1 MEPFGGNLYERHIG
15 HGVCADHTCVVGG
28 VVVKCHFQAVGA
40 FDYMVV
46 GDDVAVLA
54 QNHARAETAR
64 LFLALTLLLTGLLLA
79 RGTEKEIE
87 EGIA

>member
-1 MEPFGGNLYERHIG
+1 MESFSGNLYERHIG
-15 HGVCADHTCVVGG
+15 HGIRADHTGVVGG
-28 VVVKCHFQAVGA
+28 VVVKCHFQTVGT

-54 QNHARAETAR
+54 QNHARAQTAR
-64 LFLALTLLLTGLLLA
+64 LFLTFTLLLPGLLLA

-87 EGIA
+87 ERIS